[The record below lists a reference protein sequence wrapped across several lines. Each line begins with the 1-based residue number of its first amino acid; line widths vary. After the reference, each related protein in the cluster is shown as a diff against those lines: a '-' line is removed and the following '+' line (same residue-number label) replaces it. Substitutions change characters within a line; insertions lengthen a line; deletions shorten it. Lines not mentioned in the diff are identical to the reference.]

1 MKRDIFINEELTRL
15 KNQQNQLVK
24 LLELPESQ
32 LRLAPRD
39 SWSAGECIHHM
50 LLASRPYIDRI
61 EKKLATAKKSTNQN
75 FKRGILG
82 AYFTFGMLPKPD
94 GEIKNRM
101 KTMYWFDPGKSGR
114 YPEYDALQPHEL
126 VRELDE
132 VLQRTSQALQKAKS
146 LNLNT
151 NKITSTLG
159 PIVRFKLGDAFAFMN
174 AHNERHLL
182 QTRRIIDS
190 VIPSEEKA

>member
-1 MKRDIFINEELTRL
+1 MKRAIFINEELRRVKNHQKQLIRL
-15 KNQQNQLVK
+15 LD
-24 LLELPESQ
+24 LPESQ
-32 LRLAPRD
+32 LKFAPSG
-39 SWSAGECIHHM
+39 SWSANECIHHM

-61 EKKLATAKKSTNQN
+61 EKKLAITKESNNQN

-82 AYFTFGMLPKPD
+82 AYFTFGMLPKAN

-101 KTMYWFDPGKSGR
+101 KTMSWFDPGKSGK

-126 VRELDE
+126 IRELDE
-132 VLQRTSQALQKAKS
+132 VFQRISMALQQANT

-182 QTRRIIDS
+182 QTRRVIAS
-190 VIPSEEKA
+190 VSPSEEK